1 MGFSGIAPKKPPK
14 TDCDR
19 IESENMKS
27 DEIMA
32 RADNIIIKYVEEV
45 MNYANDLMNLVKKMS
60 PYSTEEVEQLIVL
73 AEDLQTENEQLR
85 TKNRTLQRLLT
96 ELSETSDSEM
106 PTKLSEKLKE
116 QERLLSSEQEQ
127 NRQLKKQLQ
136 DTVATAEEDK
146 KASSRKISQLER
158 QLKHDKFDKEQYL
171 RGLESRERELKEGQ
185 KALKVAKDDFNS
197 RVQSKAEE
205 IEQDTIS
212 DYEARKAKCEAE
224 QARLI
229 EQQQAVA
236 AERREWL
243 SSEKEKIDTEVTR
256 QVTQHK
262 AKLDEQ
268 RAQERA
274 EQERQHN
281 DREKELRSKWK
292 LRDTALTAKFVTISG
307 LTVSVGLISGIVAI
321 ISTVIAFA
329 HGLLPFIIEDGKE
342 IVNWIR
348 NDWNAIFGQTF
359 VFPNTL
365 LPIIQLALPL
375 IFLIVVG
382 IWAALDFGERKWVVF
397 ADKISIIAIGTS
409 VGISAVFGKQ
419 LSEIL
424 GLNTVMFPIAVY
436 LLYVLI
442 RWLWEIGAVEATFNG
457 IKWLIT
463 TPIEWWQGLEPHQKT
478 GNVIIVSVI
487 VIAIL
492 VIREWVR

>member
-1 MGFSGIAPKKPPK
+1 M
-14 TDCDR
+14 
-19 IESENMKS
+19 
-27 DEIMA
+27 
-32 RADNIIIKYVEEV
+32 
-45 MNYANDLMNLVKKMS
+45 
-60 PYSTEEVEQLIVL
+60 
-73 AEDLQTENEQLR
+73 
-85 TKNRTLQRLLT
+85 
-96 ELSETSDSEM
+96 
-106 PTKLSEKLKE
+106 
-116 QERLLSSEQEQ
+116 
-127 NRQLKKQLQ
+127 
-136 DTVATAEEDK
+136 
-146 KASSRKISQLER
+146 
-158 QLKHDKFDKEQYL
+158 
-171 RGLESRERELKEGQ
+171 
-185 KALKVAKDDFNS
+185 KVAKDDFNS

>member
-1 MGFSGIAPKKPPK
+1 M
-14 TDCDR
+14 D
-19 IESENMKS
+19 
-27 DEIMA
+27 
-32 RADNIIIKYVEEV
+32 
-45 MNYANDLMNLVKKMS
+45 
-60 PYSTEEVEQLIVL
+60 
-73 AEDLQTENEQLR
+73 DLQTLSQEESER
-85 TKNRTLQRLLT
+85 LQELVT
-96 ELSETSDSEM
+96 ELISKTE
-106 PTKLSEKLKE
+106 
-116 QERLLSSEQEQ
+116 EQEQ
-127 NRQLKKQLQ
+127 TISLLRKQIAALKENNSRLLNLNTSKDNSELLKKQSESEKQLSNEQEKNRQLKKQLQ
-136 DTVATAEEDK
+136 DAVATAEEDK

-185 KALKVAKDDFNS
+185 KALKAAKDDFNS

-262 AKLDEQ
+262 AELDEQ
-268 RAQERA
+268 TAQERA

-281 DREKELRSKWK
+281 NREKELRSNWK

-321 ISTVIAFA
+321 ISTVIAFT

-342 IVNWIR
+342 IGNWIH

-382 IWAALDFGERKWVVF
+382 IWTALDFAERKWVVF
-397 ADKISIIAIGTS
+397 ADKISIIAIGTGI
-409 VGISAVFGKQ
+409 GISTVFGKQ

-424 GLNTVMFPIAVY
+424 GFNTVMFPIAVY

-442 RWLWEIGAVEATFNG
+442 RWLWEIEAIQGLFEWC
-457 IKWLIT
+457 IVK
-463 TPIEWWQGLEPHQKT
+463 PIEWWQGLESNQKF
-478 GNVIIVSVI
+478 GNAFIIFTIIVG
-487 VIAIL
+487 IL
-492 VIREWVR
+492 AFRALILSS